1 MPFWAIEHVELT
13 AEPINVKKVHTKGSS
28 HFSSIIPVH
37 KYSHTWKEAPKDQ
50 LRVVSE
56 RGVKMVDKCCFIKI
70 TVCLS
75 AAQSVLV
82 SLF

>member
-1 MPFWAIEHVELT
+1 MPFWAIEHIELT
-13 AEPINVKKVHTKGSS
+13 AEPVNVKTVHAEGSS

-56 RGVKMVDKCCFIKI
+56 RGVKMVDKC
-70 TVCLS
+70 
-75 AAQSVLV
+75 
-82 SLF
+82 